1 MPSPDWSGVA
11 DLLARSPRVVSA
23 WVFGSAATDRMT
35 ASSDVD
41 IGVLFALAPSLN
53 ELMAL
58 REQLQTTLQFD
69 DVDLV
74 AVDENSSPILKF
86 EVVSGRSIYCRDA
99 DRRAEFVSL
108 TAREY
113 EDEMAFLQ
121 RGMRWSQEVTE
132 ERTG

>member
-1 MPSPDWSGVA
+1 MPSPDWSGVV

-41 IGVLFALAPSLN
+41 VGVLFALAPSLN
-53 ELMAL
+53 ELVAL

-74 AVDENSSPILKF
+74 AVDENSSPI
-86 EVVSGRSIYCRDA
+86 
-99 DRRAEFVSL
+99 
-108 TAREY
+108 
-113 EDEMAFLQ
+113 
-121 RGMRWSQEVTE
+121 
-132 ERTG
+132 